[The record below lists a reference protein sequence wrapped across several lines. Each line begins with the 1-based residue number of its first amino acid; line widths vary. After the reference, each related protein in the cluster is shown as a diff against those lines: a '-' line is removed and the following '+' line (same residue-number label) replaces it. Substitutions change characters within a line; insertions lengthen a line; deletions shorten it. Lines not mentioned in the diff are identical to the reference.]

1 MRSPYDLAAW
11 SLLCATFTVI
21 AGCGVVSFI
30 PGLAGIANEPTGLAG
45 EVAAKA
51 VEVADLIG
59 GSEGFGGSLM
69 EGYIAHAPMH
79 LGFHG
84 PDELADIEGVIMVR
98 LHNDAQEDTTFH
110 LSYFAGHMGSVEQM
124 MNVDVAA
131 GEQVTVELPCAEI
144 LGVGPLDQ
152 PGGVGCHFADGETVD
167 NAMAVPGF
175 LGLDYS
181 CGDLY
186 ECSLTPDIDDLDGDG
201 DTEELII
208 TTAGLQAHLGSARL
222 FGHGHMMKGL

>member
-1 MRSPYDLAAW
+1 
-11 SLLCATFTVI
+11 VI
-21 AGCGVVSFI
+21 SFI
-30 PGLAGIANEPTGLAG
+30 PGPGDVAGEPTGLPG

-51 VEVADLIG
+51 IEVADLIG

-79 LGFHG
+79 MGFLGL
-84 PDELADIEGVIMVR
+84 DELADIDGDIMVR
-98 LHNDAQEDTTFH
+98 LQNDAPEEATFH

-124 MNVDVAA
+124 MDVDVEA
-131 GEQVTVELPCAEI
+131 GGQVTVELPCAEI

-152 PGGVGCHFADGETVD
+152 PGGVGCHLADGETVD
-167 NAMAVPGF
+167 NTMAVPGF

-181 CGDLY
+181 CGGLY
-186 ECSLTPDIDDLDGDG
+186 ECSLTPDIDDLDADG

-208 TTAGLQAHLGSARL
+208 TTTSLRAHNGADGPR
-222 FGHGHMMKGL
+222 GHSHMMGGM